1 MIRCLENGIVARVRL
16 IGYEKPDM
24 SDLTGTV
31 KNAMNTPLEI
41 DIRDDAD
48 TAYGLQLP
56 EVSA

>member
-1 MIRCLENGIVARVRL
+1 MTRVRL

-24 SDLTGTV
+24 SDLTGAI